1 MMITTKR
8 SLLTSAIFLAGL
20 SPLATAKDTI
30 NTPFDEVK
38 KNEVL
43 ITDVMRSTS
52 DDGLIHVYGQN
63 LCAAKSKDE
72 VNISLGIPSAINKLA
87 IISCNE
93 SIVPELE
100 MSEIIAVLPE
110 AMPDGS
116 YRITV
121 NNGKSEAGFE
131 FALASPVLIVGPQ
144 GEQGPQG
151 EIGPIGL
158 TGPQGEMGPIGLT
171 GPVGPQGI
179 AGEVG
184 VVGPIGP
191 QGIQGEIG
199 PQGIAGET
207 GPAGPQ
213 GIAGE
218 VGAVGPIGPQ
228 GIQGEIGPQ
237 GMQGATGP
245 VGPQGIAGEVGAVG
259 PIGPPGLQGET
270 GPAGPQGIPGEVGA
284 AGPMGPQGIQGETGP
299 RGIQGETGPTGPAG
313 PQGFQGLA
321 GLIGL
326 TGPQGPAGEMGP
338 EGPVGPA
345 GIAGPAGEKGES
357 GVQGIQGPIGPQ
369 GPAGEAGTAS
379 WFDGP
384 SDVTTPFSVGIGEF
398 AADTPPTVGLYVKAD
413 VAGPD
418 LECPTFVDLDL
429 TNIGTVCF
437 AAPYSPENHAMIVE
451 NTRRTDFADIEDQS
465 KFNTGGLAIV
475 LNSFDKEGL
484 NLDPLN
490 GINTGDKF
498 VSFFRKNQT
507 GSSTMVGRIQA
518 MGRTDFDDVPLWA
531 AATAVTT
538 TRNFFDIWDFNIQT
552 TPFSEWIKFED
563 GKLMRITEG
572 NPGCD
577 GNPSGGFELCVGG
590 VFDFNVDYGDLPKLT
605 QLKSPITG
613 ISLDIDTNAVNN
625 LVSDFL
631 FYAPNTAKQIL
642 EIKNDPAGWK
652 LKQLK
657 ALAGGAGV
665 TYESGNGDYAEWLP
679 RLDAEEALVG
689 TDVVGV
695 FAGKIS
701 RNTVGADHVM
711 VVSVKPIMLG
721 NMPPEGEEQLYE
733 KVAFMGQVPVRVNG
747 IVQEGD
753 FLVPSGWEDGT
764 AIGIHPSRISADQLD
779 RIIGVAWESSYSKMG
794 VVNTAVGLQSAEVA
808 KVMQSQSTELS
819 QTSSQ
824 VEQLELENQQ
834 LKQSLASLQSQLQ
847 TMTTVLANTEARSLE
862 ALRLVEA
869 MASELTH
876 KAEPAYALHEQ

>member
-1 MMITTKR
+1 M
-8 SLLTSAIFLAGL
+8 G
-20 SPLATAKDTI
+20 
-30 NTPFDEVK
+30 
-38 KNEVL
+38 
-43 ITDVMRSTS
+43 
-52 DDGLIHVYGQN
+52 
-63 LCAAKSKDE
+63 AA
-72 VNISLGIPSAINKLA
+72 
-87 IISCNE
+87 
-93 SIVPELE
+93 
-100 MSEIIAVLPE
+100 
-110 AMPDGS
+110 
-116 YRITV
+116 
-121 NNGKSEAGFE
+121 
-131 FALASPVLIVGPQ
+131 
-144 GEQGPQG
+144 
-151 EIGPIGL
+151 
-158 TGPQGEMGPIGLT
+158 
-171 GPVGPQGI
+171 
-179 AGEVG
+179 
-184 VVGPIGP
+184 GPIGP

-199 PQGIAGET
+199 PQGVAGET
-207 GPAGPQ
+207 GPMGPQ

-218 VGAVGPIGPQ
+218 VGAAGPIGPQ

-237 GMQGATGP
+237 GVA
-245 VGPQGIAGEVGAVG
+245 
-259 PIGPPGLQGET
+259 GET
-270 GPAGPQGIPGEVGA
+270 GPM
-284 AGPMGPQGIQGETGP
+284 GPM
-299 RGIQGETGPTGPAG
+299 GPAG

-321 GLIGL
+321 GLMGL
-326 TGPQGPAGEMGP
+326 TGPQGPIGETGP
-338 EGPVGPA
+338 EGPAGPE
-345 GIAGPAGEKGES
+345 GIAGPAGEKGDP
-357 GVQGIQGPIGPQ
+357 GIQGPIGPQ
-369 GPAGEAGTAS
+369 GPAGEAGTDS

-398 AADTPPTVGLYVKAD
+398 TADTPPTVGLYVKAD

-475 LNSFDKEGL
+475 LNSYDKEGL

-507 GSSTMVGRIQA
+507 GNSTMVGRIQA

-538 TRNFFDIWDFNIQT
+538 TRNFFDIWDFNVET

-563 GKLMRITEG
+563 GKLMKITEG

-577 GNPSGGFELCVGG
+577 GNPSGGFELCIGSL
-590 VFDFNVDYGDLPKLT
+590 FDFNVDYGDLPKLT

-657 ALAGGAGV
+657 ALVGGAGV

-679 RLDAEEALVG
+679 RLDADEALVG

-701 RNTVGADHVM
+701 RSTVGADHVM

-721 NMPPEGEEQLYE
+721 NMPPEGEEQFYE

-747 IVQEGD
+747 VVQEGD

-808 KVMQSQSTELS
+808 KVMQSHSTELT
-819 QTSSQ
+819 QTSIQ

-834 LKQSLASLQSQLQ
+834 LKQSLTNLQSQMQ
-847 TMTTVLANTEARSLE
+847 TMTAVLASTEARSLE
-862 ALRLVEA
+862 AMRLVEA
-869 MASELTH
+869 MASELTQ
-876 KAEPAYALHEQ
+876 KAESAYAAIEQ